1 MENPINKMQN
11 KMMAMTAGVILDLIV
26 ASMPDDCPETD
37 CNGERSMIYIFKKKK
52 IKTLYRTNIKIY

>member
-11 KMMAMTAGVILDLIV
+11 KTIAMTAGVILDLIV

-37 CNGERSMIYIFKKKK
+37 CNGERSIIY
-52 IKTLYRTNIKIY
+52 N